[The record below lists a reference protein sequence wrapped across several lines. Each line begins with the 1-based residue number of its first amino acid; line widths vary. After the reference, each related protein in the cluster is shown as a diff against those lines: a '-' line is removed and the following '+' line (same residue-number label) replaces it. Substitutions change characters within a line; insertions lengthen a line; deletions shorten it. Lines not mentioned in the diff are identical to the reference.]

1 MCALKEYDVILEH
14 WQTHKIMLLKVEDCK
29 DMDDCIDYVKRQHPD
44 YNLERITPIN
54 RLAFD

>member
-1 MCALKEYDVILEH
+1 MQEYDVILEH
-14 WQTHKIMLLKVEDCK
+14 FITHKLMLLKVEQCK
-29 DMDDCIDYVKRQHPD
+29 DMDECIDYVKRKHPD